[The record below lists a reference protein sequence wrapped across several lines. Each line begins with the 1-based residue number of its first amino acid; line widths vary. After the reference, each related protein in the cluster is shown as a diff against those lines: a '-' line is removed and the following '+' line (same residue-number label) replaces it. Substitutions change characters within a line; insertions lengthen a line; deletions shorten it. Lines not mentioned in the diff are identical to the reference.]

1 MLTIKRDLCSSCLVS
16 AVVVGSTTFEA
27 GVGPE
32 ALAVSDREAASVA
45 GQLARDGSGQIRPYR
60 RVARV

>member
-1 MLTIKRDLCSSCLVS
+1 MVS